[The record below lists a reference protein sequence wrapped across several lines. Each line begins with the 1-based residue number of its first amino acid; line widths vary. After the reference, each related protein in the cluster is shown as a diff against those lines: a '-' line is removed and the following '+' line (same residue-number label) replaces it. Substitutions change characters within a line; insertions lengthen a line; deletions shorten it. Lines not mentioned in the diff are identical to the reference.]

1 MNLLLGASGEI
12 GSCLSKRDLCNIS
25 HSLPRSE
32 LNDWIAGGEGF
43 IRQKLI
49 NYLDE
54 SNNEVGIFYCVG
66 NTNPNASV
74 DELDTLNFELPKS
87 IAKASIDLPFRLIT
101 FGSVHEDSKISNP
114 YMDSKRKYRD
124 FLISHDLSFNW
135 NHFQLHTLYSEN
147 LPKPY
152 MFLGQ
157 MLDALSTGKKF
168 KMSSGSQFRQFH
180 HTSDVV
186 GAIESSLLEISVN
199 SVIQISSN
207 DSIRLVDL
215 ALTVFSSVGDLKNLN
230 VGTLGDN
237 KNEIY
242 STEYPVS
249 EFLKDLFFRDPLMEI
264 PRIISNVWLP
274 TKLSG
279 YFKK

>member
-12 GSCLSKRDLCNIS
+12 GSCLSKGDLCNIS

-49 NYLDE
+49 NYIDE
-54 SNNEVGIFYCVG
+54 SNNEVIIFYCVG
-66 NTNPNASV
+66 TTNPHTSV

-114 YMDSKRKYRD
+114 YMNSKRKFRD
-124 FLISHDLSFNW
+124 FLVDQDSTFNW
-135 NHFQLHTLYSEN
+135 NHFQLHTLYSEK

-157 MLDALSTGKKF
+157 ILQALTTGNKF
-168 KMSSGSQFRQFH
+168 KMSSGTQYRQFH

-186 GAIESSLLEISVN
+186 SVIRALLPEIAVN
-199 SVIQISSN
+199 SVLQVSSN
-207 DSIRLVDL
+207 NSIQLVEL
-215 ALTVFSSVGDLKNLN
+215 ASTVFSHVGELKNLEI
-230 VGTLGDN
+230 GTLRDIE
-237 KNEIY
+237 NEIY
-242 STEYPVS
+242 SGGYPVS
-249 EFLKDLFFRDPLMEI
+249 DFLRSHYFRNSLKEI
-264 PRIISNVWLP
+264 PKILSDVWLP
-274 TKLSG
+274 EYLANISRS
-279 YFKK
+279 